1 MSEDYGRAGRNLR
14 AAIPVGLGLL
24 LLIGLSL
31 RLAPWTLSIIVAVA
45 SALAV
50 HELKGALAR
59 KDLHVGISL
68 YVGAPLMV
76 IAAYFGGEY
85 ALVVTFGLTVLVA
98 LLERLGAG
106 ADGYIRDA
114 GASTFVAAYVPFL
127 LSFAMLLLRS
137 DNGTVL
143 VLILVLLSAG
153 TDTGGY
159 IAGVLFGRHPM
170 APSISPKKSWE
181 GFAGSIVLNAVLGS
195 FLFMQL
201 LDQPWT
207 YGAIAGALLALVGT
221 QGDLVE
227 SLIKRDAGLK
237 DMSNLLPGHGGIM
250 DRLDSV
256 IPNAFAAWALF
267 AVLLGT

>member
-1 MSEDYGRAGRNLR
+1 MAEDYGRAGRNLR

-24 LLIGLSL
+24 GLVAASL
-31 RLAPWTLSIIVAVA
+31 FLAPWTLSLIVAVA

-50 HELKGALAR
+50 YELKAALAR
-59 KDLHVGISL
+59 KGLHVGTSL
-68 YVGAPLMV
+68 YVGAPVMV
-76 IAAYFGGEY
+76 LAAYFGGEY
-85 ALVVTFGLTVLVA
+85 ALVVAFGLTVLVA
-98 LLERLGAG
+98 LLERLAGG
-106 ADGYIRDA
+106 ADGYVRDA

-137 DNGTVL
+137 EYGTAQVL
-143 VLILVLLSAG
+143 TLVLLTAG

-170 APSISPKKSWE
+170 APTISPKKSWE
-181 GFAGSIVLNAVLGS
+181 GFAGSIVLNVVLGS
-195 FLFMQL
+195 VLFVNL
-201 LDQPWT
+201 FDQPWWF
-207 YGAIAGALLALVGT
+207 GAIAGVLLALVGT

-227 SLIKRDAGLK
+227 SLIKRDVGIK

-267 AVLLGT
+267 AVLLS